1 MYFKRKVKLLTI
13 ATIDIGSNTSLLL
26 IARFS
31 DDRLQGQPEIL
42 VDQIFFTRLAE
53 GFAQKKEIRNT
64 ALKRQETF
72 FQKAQEIIHNYSV
85 DTVKCVATASA
96 RLAQNSEELLSLAKK
111 YGFSIDIISA
121 EKEAQ
126 ISRYGALFNLS
137 SVISKQSV
145 VLDIGGASSEIST
158 ETQFFS
164 LNMGSVSL
172 TEKLLHQD
180 PPSPIELESLKQYI
194 LTEIKSLPS
203 GVFPKNFVLV
213 ATAGIPTTLMA
224 LEKKQPE
231 LELIHGNIL
240 YIHQIQQWFENL
252 SSMNIVKRRKLP
264 AMPIYRADVI
274 IAGVS
279 ILKEMM
285 LYFKWKKCVVSTTG
299 LRYGL
304 LYM

>member
-1 MYFKRKVKLLTI
+1 M
-13 ATIDIGSNTSLLL
+13 
-26 IARFS
+26 
-31 DDRLQGQPEIL
+31 
-42 VDQIFFTRLAE
+42 DQVFFTRLAE
-53 GFAQKKEIRNT
+53 GFSQKKEIRNT

-85 DTVKCVATASA
+85 DTVKCAATASA
-96 RLAQNSEELLSLAKK
+96 RLAQNSEALLSLAKK

-126 ISRYGALFNLS
+126 ISRCGALFNLS
-137 SVISKQSV
+137 SVVSKQSV

-180 PPSPIELESLKQYI
+180 PPSPKELKCLKQHI
-194 LTEIKSLPS
+194 LAEIKSLPVE
-203 GVFPKNFVLV
+203 VFPKSFVLV

-224 LEKKQPE
+224 LEKRQPN

-252 SSMNIVKRRKLP
+252 SSMNLVKRRKLP
-264 AMPIYRADVI
+264 AMPIYRADVM

-285 LYFKWKKCVVSTTG
+285 HYFKWKKCVVSTTG

-304 LYM
+304 LYI

>member
-1 MYFKRKVKLLTI
+1 M
-13 ATIDIGSNTSLLL
+13 
-26 IARFS
+26 
-31 DDRLQGQPEIL
+31 DR
-42 VDQIFFTRLAE
+42 IFFTRLAE
-53 GFAQKKEIRNT
+53 GFSQKKEIRSI

-85 DTVKCVATASA
+85 DTVKCAATASA
-96 RLAQNSEELLSLAKK
+96 RLAQNSEALLSLAKR

-121 EKEAQ
+121 QKEAQ
-126 ISRYGALFNLS
+126 ISRCGALFNLS
-137 SVISKQSV
+137 SVVSKQSV

-164 LNMGSVSL
+164 LNIGSVSL
-172 TEKLLHQD
+172 TEKLLYQD
-180 PPSPIELESLKQYI
+180 PPSPLELESLKQCI
-194 LTEIKSLPS
+194 LAEIKSLPREI
-203 GVFPKNFVLV
+203 FHDNLILV

-231 LELIHGNIL
+231 LEQIHGNIL
-240 YIHQIQQWFENL
+240 HIHQIQQWFENL
-252 SSMNIVKRRKLP
+252 TTINVVKRRRLP
-264 AMPIYRADVI
+264 AMPVYRADVI

-304 LYM
+304 LYS